1 MIQNKVTDLSCIIV
15 LNCGTCYQVT
25 LIHWGRMTH
34 ICASNLT
41 IIGSDNGLSPSRHQA
56 IIWANVEILLIGPL
70 GLNFSEMFI
79 KIYTFLLKKTCLIM
93 SSAKCC
99 PFRLGPNVLNASLLY
114 MNIVTKSL
122 NGILPYPWMT
132 LISFKCSILNI
143 LSNVLCFLSKL
154 NHSSVM
160 FYCWSYLENV
170 Q

>member
-34 ICASNLT
+34 ICVSNLT
-41 IIGSDNGLSPSRHQA
+41 IIGSDKGLSPSRHQA
-56 IIWANVEILLIGPL
+56 IIWANVEILLIGTL
-70 GLNFSEMFI
+70 GLNF
-79 KIYTFLLKKTCLIM
+79 
-93 SSAKCC
+93 SAKCC

-114 MNIVTKSL
+114 MNIVTKSF

-132 LISFKCSILNI
+132 LISFECSILNI

-154 NHSSVM
+154 YHSSVM